1 VAVGNETLPRLGCS
15 TCIGRMS
22 RPGKPAWRVS
32 VIAGPHKIKILIEVP
47 SDCTQSHVTLH
58 HSILIKP
65 RNRWQASNPLEG
77 NNLLALQRSVC
88 VYFPPLW
95 WHALEQ
101 TRAFFFAVIGLGANY
116 QKGRQKKVQR
126 GADIC
131 FPLLNRRTSLYPVL
145 LVPLAKVEVCKIYPP
160 RPAGSR
166 GQRRAKTPTK
176 LPSISP

>member
-101 TRAFFFAVIGLGANY
+101 NPCFFFCSYRPWCELPEGLS
-116 QKGRQKKVQR
+116 KKSTAR
-126 GADIC
+126 CGYL
-131 FPLLNRRTSLYPVL
+131 FS
-145 LVPLAKVEVCKIYPP
+145 LAKQAYLPLP
-160 RPAGSR
+160 RFASSSR
-166 GQRRAKTPTK
+166 Q
-176 LPSISP
+176 S